1 MAKSKGGQSEAH
13 KWEFKARIRRHSFG
27 WRSQPAIQRIKQAV
41 SEIKK
46 VARKNRVI
54 GAEGAVSLLERISPA
69 LENVDSSS
77 GAIGATVNKVIAEL
91 APIVA
96 NAPADAKTRDAW
108 LERLWAAHEAD
119 QIPYIEQLA
128 DHWGDLC
135 ASKELASA
143 WADGLLNTTR
153 MALSPEK
160 NLRGH
165 FHGSSAC
172 LSSLYRAERY
182 DEIVK
187 LLDVDTIWPYKRWA
201 VKALFAS
208 GKKAEAVR
216 YAEACRDPWASDL
229 DIDAMCEEIL
239 MSSGLV
245 DEAYERYGLRA
256 NRAGTYVATFRAVA
270 KKYPH
275 KRASKILEDLV
286 KTTPGEAGKWF
297 AAAKDAGLYD
307 AALALAALTPCDPKT
322 LARAARDSA
331 DDRPAFA
338 VDAGL
343 LALHW
348 LVQGYG
354 YEITSDDV
362 WMAFEATI
370 NAAEKLGAV
379 AETRG
384 RVRTMITASAL
395 GGDFVKKILGRELD
409 LL

>member
-1 MAKSKGGQSEAH
+1 MSAPNEA
-13 KWEFKARIRRHSFG
+13 
-27 WRSQPAIQRIKQAV
+27 PAA
-41 SEIKK
+41 
-46 VARKNRVI
+46 A
-54 GAEGAVSLLERISPA
+54 
-69 LENVDSSS
+69 
-77 GAIGATVNKVIAEL
+77 VNKAIAEL
-91 APIVA
+91 VPIVA
-96 NAPADAKTRDAW
+96 SAPADTKTRDA
-108 LERLWAAHEAD
+108 LLGRLWAAHEAD

-135 ASKELASA
+135 ASKELASS
-143 WADGLLNTTR
+143 WADLLLNLTR
-153 MALSPEK
+153 MALSPDK
-160 NLRGH
+160 NLHGH
-165 FHGSSAC
+165 FHGTSAC

-208 GKKAEAVR
+208 GKKTEAVR

-239 MSSGLV
+239 LSSGLV

-307 AALALAALTPCDPKT
+307 AAVALAALTPCDPKT

-370 NAAEKLGAV
+370 SAAEKLGTV
-379 AETRG
+379 AEARG

-395 GGDFVKKILGRELD
+395 GGDFVKKILGGELD